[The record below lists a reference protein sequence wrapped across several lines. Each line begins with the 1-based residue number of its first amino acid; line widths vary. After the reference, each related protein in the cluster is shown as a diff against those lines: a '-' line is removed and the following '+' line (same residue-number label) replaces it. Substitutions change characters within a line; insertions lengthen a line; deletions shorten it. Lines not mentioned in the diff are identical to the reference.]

1 MVLWCQGIKASNSSQ
16 HNRHLRCFNRILL
29 PKISKTK
36 LEIYDVNVCDV
47 IMPNFHINL
56 EGALL
61 LWKVSKPDYSS
72 CHSKAPSKWVNT
84 IKRDPGIRNGIWIGY
99 IWMFILAG
107 ILSTKAWF
115 KRVPRYQNKIARVDI
130 QGQLWWDSADKNV
143 SQREIQEYS
152 MQIFV
157 GLCWCWLVSLS

>member
-1 MVLWCQGIKASNSSQ
+1 MVFWCQGIKASNSSQ
-16 HNRHLRCFNRILL
+16 HNRNLRCFNRILL

-36 LEIYDVNVCDV
+36 FEIYDV

-56 EGALL
+56 EDALL
-61 LWKVSKPDYSS
+61 HWKVSKPDNSS

-99 IWMFILAG
+99 IWMFMLAG

-115 KRVPRYQNKIARVDI
+115 KRVPRYQNKIAPVDI
-130 QGQLWWDSADKNV
+130 QGQLRWDSADKNV
-143 SQREIQEYS
+143 SKEKSKNIQCRYLLA
-152 MQIFV
+152 FADV
-157 GLCWCWLVSLS
+157 G